1 MNKNLRIAEK
11 CYNCAT
17 ANEKRATLARA
28 DEPQDLQKN
37 NDILP
42 QDKSSSLQLKQA
54 EGQAKRETRKQSF
67 PSIILILYKAAKDL
81 QNKAKKD
88 IAIYF
93 NSGEFDPGSG

>member
-11 CYNCAT
+11 CYNFAT

-42 QDKSSSLQLKQA
+42 QDKSSSLQLKQT
-54 EGQAKRETRKQSF
+54 EGQAKERQGNKVFRQSSLYYIKRPRIYKTKQ
-67 PSIILILYKAAKDL
+67 
-81 QNKAKKD
+81 KK
-88 IAIYF
+88 I
-93 NSGEFDPGSG
+93 